1 VCTAK
6 QRAVGRSNE
15 VTQRWRI
22 ERLTAV
28 RLASL
33 RGPLSALVAAR
44 DGAALRS
51 KGAMWQCSARCGG
64 RGEREDG
71 AGLRADWVG
80 AY

>member
-1 VCTAK
+1 MHSKAAGGGK
-6 QRAVGRSNE
+6 SNE
-15 VTQRWRI
+15 VAQGWGI